1 MTAACNPAAV
11 HPENIRVDNT
21 SHMILK
27 LFQFNGMIMD
37 KETFTIS
44 ELAAE
49 LEISTST
56 IRFYEEKGLLLPE
69 RTRGNQRV
77 YTHRERAR
85 LKLILRGKRFG
96 ATLDEIAEMIGMAD
110 AGINEKKQIE
120 KSLYYLDK
128 KYQEIQDHKKEIK
141 LFEDD
146 LLLLKKKLLERLAAI

>member
-1 MTAACNPAAV
+1 MN
-11 HPENIRVDNT
+11 
-21 SHMILK
+21 
-27 LFQFNGMIMD
+27 

-56 IRFYEEKGLLLPE
+56 IRFYEEKGLLSPD

-110 AGINEKKQIE
+110 ANINEKKQIE
-120 KSLYYLDK
+120 KSLYYLEK
-128 KYQEIQDHKKEIK
+128 KHQEIQDHKKEIK

-146 LLLLKKKLLERLAAI
+146 LLLLKKKLLERLASI

>member
-1 MTAACNPAAV
+1 
-11 HPENIRVDNT
+11 
-21 SHMILK
+21 
-27 LFQFNGMIMD
+27 MD

-56 IRFYEEKGLLLPE
+56 IRFYEEKGLLSPE

-85 LKLILRGKRFG
+85 IKLILRGKRFG
-96 ATLDEIAEMIGMAD
+96 ATLEEIAEMIGMAD
-110 AGINEKKQIE
+110 ANINEKKQIE
-120 KSLYYLDK
+120 KSLYYVDK
-128 KYQEIQDHKKEIK
+128 KYLEIQDHKKEIK

-146 LLLLKKKLLERLAAI
+146 LLLLKKKLLERLASI